1 MTMSAHVRAVD
12 ESNRAVA
19 CAFLEQHADTSM
31 FLLGNLDVNGPRIG
45 PALNSGNFKM
55 IENGS
60 RVCAVFCLTRRTAIL
75 AEAGGRAEFAQT
87 IVDACREESMPIGG
101 VMGEWR
107 LAEAIWSILESAPGF
122 REVFASKEILQALD
136 LSHVTRPNP
145 YSHVRHLA
153 ADDFEQWDGLNAGF
167 CAEVGIPLHGTP
179 DEREKVFHRSAELR
193 RWWGYFED
201 DHLVAMACLNAVYKR
216 LGQVGGVYTV
226 PARRGFGF
234 SRATMNALLADSV
247 QVHGLERLILFTGEH
262 NEAARHIYK
271 TLGFSTI
278 GDFALLMCAPMP

>member
-1 MTMSAHVRAVD
+1 MATSPHVRPVD
-12 ESNRAVA
+12 ESNLEVA

-31 FLLGNLDVNGPRIG
+31 FLLGNLDVNGPRIS

-55 IENGS
+55 IENSS

-75 AEAGGRAEFAQT
+75 AEAGGRTEFAQT
-87 IVDACREESMPIGG
+87 IVDACREEAIPIGG

-107 LAEAIWSILESAPGF
+107 LAEAIWSILQSAAGF

-136 LSHVTRPNP
+136 LSYVTRPSP
-145 YSHVRHLA
+145 DSHVRQLA
-153 ADDFEQWDGLNAGF
+153 ADDVEQWDRLNAGF
-167 CAEVGIPLHGTP
+167 CAEEGIPLHGTP
-179 DEREKVFHRSAELR
+179 DERGRLFRRSAESR

-201 DHLVAMACLNAVYKR
+201 DRLVAMACLNAVYKR
-216 LGQVGGVYTV
+216 LGQVGGVYTL
-226 PARRGFGF
+226 PERRGFGF

-247 QVHGLERLILFTGEH
+247 RVHGLERLILFTGEH

-278 GDFALLMCAPMP
+278 GDFALLMCTPMP

>member
-1 MTMSAHVRAVD
+1 
-12 ESNRAVA
+12 
-19 CAFLEQHADTSM
+19 M
-31 FLLGNLDVNGPRIG
+31 FLLGNLDVNGPRIS

-87 IVDACREESMPIGG
+87 IVDACRQESIPIGG

-107 LAEAIWSILESAPGF
+107 LAEAIWSILQSSPGF

-145 YSHVRHLA
+145 HSHVRHLGA
-153 ADDFEQWDGLNAGF
+153 YDFEQWDRLNAGF
-167 CAEVGIPLHGTP
+167 CAEEGIPLHGTP
-179 DEREKVFHRSAELR
+179 DERARLFRRSAELR

-201 DHLVAMACLNAVYKR
+201 DRLVAMACLNAVYKR

-234 SRATMNALLADSV
+234 SRATMNALLVDSV

-262 NEAARHIYK
+262 NEAARHIYR

-278 GDFALLMCAPMP
+278 GDFALLMCAPML

>member
-1 MTMSAHVRAVD
+1 
-12 ESNRAVA
+12 
-19 CAFLEQHADTSM
+19 M
-31 FLLGNLDVNGPRIG
+31 FLLGNLDVNGPRIS

-55 IENGS
+55 IENNS

-75 AEAGGRAEFAQT
+75 AEAGGRTEFAQT
-87 IVDACREESMPIGG
+87 IVDACREEPIPIGG

-107 LAEAIWSILESAPGF
+107 LAEAIWSILQSAPGF

-145 YSHVRHLA
+145 DSHVRHLA
-153 ADDFEQWDGLNAGF
+153 ADDFEQWDRLSAGF
-167 CAEVGIPLHGTP
+167 CAEEGIPLHGTP
-179 DEREKVFHRSAELR
+179 DERGRLFRRSAEAR

-201 DHLVAMACLNAVYKR
+201 DRLVAMACLNAVYKR
-216 LGQVGGVYTV
+216 LGQIGGVYTL
-226 PARRGFGF
+226 PERRGFGF
-234 SRATMNALLADSV
+234 SKATMNALLADSV

-278 GDFALLMCAPMP
+278 GDFALLMCAPMA